1 MSSSSLTPL
10 VERALARA
18 AVDQNG
24 FGGNCAKVAT
34 ILDHVLQAQ
43 GDFVVVTGEHYE
55 YADHV
60 FLRWEGLL
68 WDLDGPLSAE
78 EADEQW
84 GEEETELEDFP
95 DPQHQ
100 SIHRM
105 ADDNGCFAGGFDAT
119 RFHNDLLTFL
129 ESEGFPLDVRARQP
143 LTDFTESPKKS
154 RRSPRP

>member
-1 MSSSSLTPL
+1 MSASSLIPM

-60 FLRWEGLL
+60 FLRWEGQL

-78 EADEQW
+78 QAQDEW
-84 GEEETELEDFP
+84 GDEETELEDFP
-95 DPQHQ
+95 DPKHE

-105 ADDNGCFAGGFDAT
+105 ADDNGCFSGGFDAS
-119 RFHNDLLTFL
+119 RFHTDLLTFL
-129 ESEGFPLDVRARQP
+129 ELEGFPLAARAHEP
-143 LTDFTESPKKS
+143 LPHFKESS
-154 RRSPRP
+154 AQARRSPRP

>member
-1 MSSSSLTPL
+1 M

-68 WDLDGPLSAE
+68 WDLDGALSAE

-84 GEEETELEDFP
+84 GGEESELEDFC
-95 DPQHQ
+95 DPGHEA
-100 SIHRM
+100 IHRM
-105 ADDNGCFAGGFDAT
+105 ADDNGCFAGGFDAA
-119 RFHNDLLTFL
+119 RFHQDLVSFL
-129 ESEGFPLDVRARQP
+129 KSEGFPLVERALEP
-143 LTDFTESPKKS
+143 LSVFTQSPSKS
-154 RRSPRP
+154 RRPHRP